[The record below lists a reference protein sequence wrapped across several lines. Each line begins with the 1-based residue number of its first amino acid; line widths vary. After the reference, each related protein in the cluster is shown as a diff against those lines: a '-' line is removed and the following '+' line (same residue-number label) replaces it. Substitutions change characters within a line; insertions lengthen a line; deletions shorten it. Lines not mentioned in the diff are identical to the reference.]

1 MPDFGRW
8 TSNGGDPSLNEIN
21 RSEKFIEALSLE
33 RQVYA
38 TDREEAELAVLLA
51 GWRDDARQTPMAGI
65 ATPREAVKALDK
77 ATGQGR
83 VRIPMA
89 LVGSMAAAVLCLG
102 GFGAAVYGSGP
113 GDALYGVRGLV
124 FGSAPVTRDVGV
136 ELASSELKQ
145 VQQMIDDGQWEQAQ
159 QKLQTITTT
168 VATVGDEQRKQEL
181 VDQWQQ
187 LSVKVENRDPNATV
201 PPDAPPVV
209 LPEVTVTTT
218 PQSPL
223 TPGETT
229 PTSPSTPTTGPSTPT
244 TGPSTSPTEP
254 SPGSETSTS
263 PTSPSENPT
272 SQPTTSQPSTPP
284 SSTTAPTPSSSAE
297 PTTSAPAPATESS
310 PVSTPAAPRTS
321 SAPTTTAAPAA
332 EAPPVTTTTVAPTVE
347 PTSVPSAPSV
357 RTTQAAPVEPS
368 SGGGHESP
376 SGGHNG
382 EGPAS
387 PGIEV
392 PLLPGLGGGQR

>member
-51 GWRDDARQTPMAGI
+51 GWRDDARRTPMTGI

-83 VRIPMA
+83 VRFPMA

-145 VQQMIDDGQWEQAQ
+145 VQQLIDEGQWEQAQ

-168 VATVGDEQRKQEL
+168 VATVDDEQRKQEL

-218 PQSPL
+218 PSSPS
-223 TPGETT
+223 TPGET
-229 PTSPSTPTTGPSTPT
+229 PTSTPT

-254 SPGSETSTS
+254 SSGSET

-272 SQPTTSQPSTPP
+272 SQPGTTQPSTPSP
-284 SSTTAPTPSSSAE
+284 STTAPSSSNE
-297 PTTSAPAPATESS
+297 TTSAPATATETS
-310 PVSTPAAPRTS
+310 PAPSPSATRTS
-321 SAPTTTAAPAA
+321 SAPTTSAAPAA
-332 EAPPVTTTTVAPTVE
+332 EVPAVTSTTVVPSVE
-347 PTSVPSAPSV
+347 PTSVPSAPPV
-357 RTTQAAPVEPS
+357 RGTSAAPVEPS
-368 SGGGHESP
+368 SGGGHESAP
-376 SGGHNG
+376 RGHGG
-382 EGPAS
+382 EAPAL

-392 PLLPGLGGGQR
+392 PLLPGLGGSQR

>member
-51 GWRDDARQTPMAGI
+51 GWRDDARRAPMAGI

-83 VRIPMA
+83 VRLPMA

-124 FGSAPVTRDVGV
+124 FGSAPVTGDVGV

-145 VQQMIDDGQWEQAQ
+145 VQQLIDEGQWEQAQ

-168 VATVGDEQRKQEL
+168 VATVDDEQRKQEL

-218 PQSPL
+218 PSSPS
-223 TPGETT
+223 TPGET
-229 PTSPSTPTTGPSTPT
+229 PTSTPTTGPSI
-244 TGPSTSPTEP
+244 SPTEP
-254 SPGSETSTS
+254 TSGSET

-272 SQPTTSQPSTPP
+272 SQPGTTQPSTPSP
-284 SSTTAPTPSSSAE
+284 STTAPSGSNE
-297 PTTSAPAPATESS
+297 TTSAPATATETS
-310 PVSTPAAPRTS
+310 PAPSPSATRTS
-321 SAPTTTAAPAA
+321 SAPTTSAAPAA
-332 EAPPVTTTTVAPTVE
+332 EVPAVTSTTIVPSVE
-347 PTSVPSAPSV
+347 PTSVPSAPPV
-357 RTTQAAPVEPS
+357 RGTSAAPVEPS
-368 SGGGHESP
+368 SGGGHESAP
-376 SGGHNG
+376 RGHGG
-382 EGPAS
+382 EAPAL

-392 PLLPGLGGGQR
+392 PLLPGLGGSQR

>member
-51 GWRDDARQTPMAGI
+51 GWRDDARRTPMTGI

-83 VRIPMA
+83 VRFPMA

-145 VQQMIDDGQWEQAQ
+145 VQQLIDEGQWEQAQ

-168 VATVGDEQRKQEL
+168 VATVDDEQRKQEL

-218 PQSPL
+218 PSSPS
-223 TPGETT
+223 TPGET
-229 PTSPSTPTTGPSTPT
+229 PTSTPT

-254 SPGSETSTS
+254 SSGSET

-272 SQPTTSQPSTPP
+272 SQPGTTQPSTPSPSATAP
-284 SSTTAPTPSSSAE
+284 SSGSE
-297 PTTSAPAPATESS
+297 PTTSAPATATETS
-310 PVSTPAAPRTS
+310 PAPSPSATRTS
-321 SAPTTTAAPAA
+321 SAPTTSAAPAA
-332 EAPPVTTTTVAPTVE
+332 EVPAVTSTTVVPSVE
-347 PTSVPSAPSV
+347 PTSVPSAPPV
-357 RTTQAAPVEPS
+357 RGTSAAPVEPS
-368 SGGGHESP
+368 SGGGHESAP
-376 SGGHNG
+376 RRHGG
-382 EGPAS
+382 EAPAL

-392 PLLPGLGGGQR
+392 PLLPGLGGSQR

>member
-51 GWRDDARQTPMAGI
+51 GWRDDARRTPMTGI

-83 VRIPMA
+83 VRLPMA

-145 VQQMIDDGQWEQAQ
+145 VQQLIDEGQWEQAQ

-168 VATVGDEQRKQEL
+168 VATVDDEQRKQEL

-218 PQSPL
+218 PSSPS
-223 TPGETT
+223 TPGET
-229 PTSPSTPTTGPSTPT
+229 PTSTPT

-254 SPGSETSTS
+254 TSGSET

-272 SQPTTSQPSTPP
+272 SQPGTTQPSTPSP
-284 SSTTAPTPSSSAE
+284 STTAPSSSNE
-297 PTTSAPAPATESS
+297 TTSAPATATETS
-310 PVSTPAAPRTS
+310 PAPSPSATRTS
-321 SAPTTTAAPAA
+321 SAPTTSASPAA
-332 EAPPVTTTTVAPTVE
+332 EVPAVTSTTIVPSVE
-347 PTSVPSAPSV
+347 PTSVPSAPPV
-357 RTTQAAPVEPS
+357 RGTSAAPVEPS
-368 SGGGHESP
+368 SGGGHESAP
-376 SGGHNG
+376 RGHGG
-382 EGPAS
+382 EAPAL

-392 PLLPGLGGGQR
+392 PLLPGLGGSQR

>member
-51 GWRDDARQTPMAGI
+51 GWRDDARRAPMSDI
-65 ATPREAVKALDK
+65 ATPREAVTALNK
-77 ATGQGR
+77 ATAHGR
-83 VRIPMA
+83 VRMPMA
-89 LVGSMAAAVLCLG
+89 FIGSMAAAVLCLG

-113 GDALYGVRGLV
+113 GDALFGVRGMV
-124 FGSAPVTRDVGV
+124 FGTQQVKRDVGV

-145 VQQMIDDGQWEQAQ
+145 VQQLIDDGQWEQAQ

-168 VATVGDEQRKQEL
+168 VATVGDQQRKQEL

-218 PQSPL
+218 PPTESPS
-223 TPGETT
+223 GEFPTTT
-229 PTSPSTPTTGPSTPT
+229 PATA
-244 TGPSTSPTEP
+244 
-254 SPGSETSTS
+254 
-263 PTSPSENPT
+263 
-272 SQPTTSQPSTPP
+272 
-284 SSTTAPTPSSSAE
+284 TTAPTTTPAEATVSETSAPSTTSAPSETSQRTSTAPSATSSTGTPSPSGSAE
-297 PTTSAPAPATESS
+297 PTTSAPAPTSS
-310 PVSTPAAPRTS
+310 PSPATSPASQPSATHTS
-321 SAPTTTAAPAA
+321 SAPTTSAVPAA
-332 EAPPVTTTTVAPTVE
+332 EPPPVTTTTVVPEVE
-347 PTSVPSAPSV
+347 PTSAPSAPPP
-357 RTTQAAPVEPS
+357 RTTATAPAAGG
-368 SGGGHESP
+368 SGGGHEGP
-376 SGGHNG
+376 SGGHGG
-382 EGPAS
+382 EGPAV
-387 PGIEV
+387 PGMEL
-392 PLLPGLGGGQR
+392 PLVPGLGGGQR

>member
-51 GWRDDARQTPMAGI
+51 GWRDDARRTPMTGI

-83 VRIPMA
+83 VRLPMA

-145 VQQMIDDGQWEQAQ
+145 VQQLIDEGQWEQAQ

-168 VATVGDEQRKQEL
+168 VATVDDEQRKQEL

-218 PQSPL
+218 PSSPS
-223 TPGETT
+223 TPGET
-229 PTSPSTPTTGPSTPT
+229 PTSTPT

-254 SPGSETSTS
+254 TSGSET

-272 SQPTTSQPSTPP
+272 SQPGTTQPSTPSP
-284 SSTTAPTPSSSAE
+284 STTAPSGSNE
-297 PTTSAPAPATESS
+297 TTSAPATATETS
-310 PVSTPAAPRTS
+310 PAPSPSATRTS
-321 SAPTTTAAPAA
+321 SAPTTSAAPAA
-332 EAPPVTTTTVAPTVE
+332 EVPAVTSTTIVPSVE
-347 PTSVPSAPSV
+347 PTSVPSAPPV
-357 RTTQAAPVEPS
+357 RGTSAAPVEPS
-368 SGGGHESP
+368 SGGGHESAP
-376 SGGHNG
+376 RGHGG
-382 EGPAS
+382 EAPAL

-392 PLLPGLGGGQR
+392 PLLPGLGGSQR

>member
-51 GWRDDARQTPMAGI
+51 GWRDDARRAPMAGI

-83 VRIPMA
+83 VRLPMA

-145 VQQMIDDGQWEQAQ
+145 VQQLIDEGQWEQAQ

-168 VATVGDEQRKQEL
+168 VATVDDEQRKQEL

-218 PQSPL
+218 PSSPS
-223 TPGETT
+223 TPGET
-229 PTSPSTPTTGPSTPT
+229 PTSTPT

-254 SPGSETSTS
+254 TSGSET

-272 SQPTTSQPSTPP
+272 SQPGTTQPSTPSP
-284 SSTTAPTPSSSAE
+284 STTAPSSSNE
-297 PTTSAPAPATESS
+297 TTSAPATATETS
-310 PVSTPAAPRTS
+310 PAPSPSATRTS
-321 SAPTTTAAPAA
+321 SAPTTSAAPAA
-332 EAPPVTTTTVAPTVE
+332 EVPAVTSTTIVPSVE
-347 PTSVPSAPSV
+347 PTSVPSAPPV
-357 RTTQAAPVEPS
+357 RGTSAAPVEPS
-368 SGGGHESP
+368 SGGGHESAP
-376 SGGHNG
+376 RGHGG
-382 EGPAS
+382 EAPAL

-392 PLLPGLGGGQR
+392 PLLPGLGGSQR

>member
-33 RQVYA
+33 HQVYA

-51 GWRDDARQTPMAGI
+51 GWRDEARRTPMSGI
-65 ATPREAVKALDK
+65 ATPREAVAALNK
-77 ATGQGR
+77 ATSQGR
-83 VRIPMA
+83 VRMPMA
-89 LVGSMAAAVLCLG
+89 LVGSMAAALLCLG

-145 VQQMIDDGQWEQAQ
+145 VQQLIDEGQWEQAQ
-159 QKLQTITTT
+159 QKLQTLTTT

-218 PQSPL
+218 PSTPAESPS
-223 TPGETT
+223 GET
-229 PTSPSTPTTGPSTPT
+229 PTSTPT
-244 TGPSTSPTEP
+244 TGPSTSPTSPTET
-254 SPGSETSTS
+254 SPGSETSNPSATS
-263 PTSPSENPT
+263 TPAEPG
-272 SQPTTSQPSTPP
+272 TSQPST
-284 SSTTAPTPSSSAE
+284 TAPSTPSSSVSPAPTSSAE
-297 PTTSAPAPATESS
+297 PSTSAPSSPAPQPSATRTTSAPT
-310 PVSTPAAPRTS
+310 TS
-321 SAPTTTAAPAA
+321 AAPAA
-332 EAPPVTTTTVAPTVE
+332 EAPVTTTTVAPAVE
-347 PTSVPSAPSV
+347 PTSVPSAPPAHTS
-357 RTTQAAPVEPS
+357 TAAPAETG
-368 SGGGHESP
+368 SGAGHEGP
-376 SGGHNG
+376 SGGRNG
-382 EGPAS
+382 EGPAL
-387 PGIEV
+387 PGIEL
-392 PLLPGLGGGQR
+392 PLLPGLGGQR

>member
-51 GWRDDARQTPMAGI
+51 GWRDDARRAPMAGI

-83 VRIPMA
+83 VRLPMA

-145 VQQMIDDGQWEQAQ
+145 VQQLIDEGQWEQAQ

-168 VATVGDEQRKQEL
+168 VATVDDEQRKQEL

-218 PQSPL
+218 PSSPS
-223 TPGETT
+223 TPGET
-229 PTSPSTPTTGPSTPT
+229 PTSTPT

-254 SPGSETSTS
+254 TSGSET

-272 SQPTTSQPSTPP
+272 SQPGTTQPSTPSP
-284 SSTTAPTPSSSAE
+284 STTAPSGSNE
-297 PTTSAPAPATESS
+297 TTSAPATATETS
-310 PVSTPAAPRTS
+310 PAPSPSATRTS
-321 SAPTTTAAPAA
+321 SAPTTSAAPAA
-332 EAPPVTTTTVAPTVE
+332 EVPAVTSTTIVPSVE
-347 PTSVPSAPSV
+347 PTSVPSAPPV
-357 RTTQAAPVEPS
+357 RGTSAAPVEPS
-368 SGGGHESP
+368 SGGGHESAP
-376 SGGHNG
+376 RGHGG
-382 EGPAS
+382 EAQAL

-392 PLLPGLGGGQR
+392 PLLPGLGGSQR

>member
-51 GWRDDARQTPMAGI
+51 GWRDDARRTPMTGI

-83 VRIPMA
+83 VRFPMA

-145 VQQMIDDGQWEQAQ
+145 VQQLIDEGQWEQAQ

-168 VATVGDEQRKQEL
+168 VATVDDEQRKQEL

-218 PQSPL
+218 PSSPS
-223 TPGETT
+223 TPGET
-229 PTSPSTPTTGPSTPT
+229 PTSTPT

-254 SPGSETSTS
+254 SSGSET

-272 SQPTTSQPSTPP
+272 SQPGTTQPSTPSPSATAP
-284 SSTTAPTPSSSAE
+284 SSGSE
-297 PTTSAPAPATESS
+297 PTTSAPATATETS
-310 PVSTPAAPRTS
+310 PAPSPSATRTS
-321 SAPTTTAAPAA
+321 SAPTTSAAPAA
-332 EAPPVTTTTVAPTVE
+332 EVPAVTSTTVVPSVE
-347 PTSVPSAPSV
+347 PTSVPSAPPV
-357 RTTQAAPVEPS
+357 RGTSAAPVEPS
-368 SGGGHESP
+368 SGGGHESAP
-376 SGGHNG
+376 RGHGG
-382 EGPAS
+382 EAPAL

-392 PLLPGLGGGQR
+392 PLLPGLGGSQR

>member
-51 GWRDDARQTPMAGI
+51 GWRDDARRTPMTGI

-83 VRIPMA
+83 VRLPMA

-145 VQQMIDDGQWEQAQ
+145 VQQLIDEGQWEQAQ

-168 VATVGDEQRKQEL
+168 VATVDDEQRKQEL

-218 PQSPL
+218 PSSPS
-223 TPGETT
+223 TPGET
-229 PTSPSTPTTGPSTPT
+229 PTSTPT

-254 SPGSETSTS
+254 SSGSET

-272 SQPTTSQPSTPP
+272 SQPGTTQPSAPSPSATAP
-284 SSTTAPTPSSSAE
+284 SSGSE
-297 PTTSAPAPATESS
+297 PTTSAPATATETS
-310 PVSTPAAPRTS
+310 PAPSPSATRTS
-321 SAPTTTAAPAA
+321 SAPTTSAAPAA
-332 EAPPVTTTTVAPTVE
+332 EVPAVTSTTVVPSVE
-347 PTSVPSAPSV
+347 PTSVPSAPPV
-357 RTTQAAPVEPS
+357 RGTSAAPVEPS
-368 SGGGHESP
+368 SGGGHESAP
-376 SGGHNG
+376 RGHGG
-382 EGPAS
+382 EAPAL

-392 PLLPGLGGGQR
+392 PLLPGLGGSQR

>member
-51 GWRDDARQTPMAGI
+51 GWRDEARRAPMSGI
-65 ATPREAVKALDK
+65 ATPREAVAALNK
-77 ATGQGR
+77 ATSQGR
-83 VRIPMA
+83 VRMPMA
-89 LVGSMAAAVLCLG
+89 LVGSMAAALLCLG

-145 VQQMIDDGQWEQAQ
+145 VQQLIDEGQWEQAQ
-159 QKLQTITTT
+159 QKLQTLTTT

-187 LSVKVENRDPNATV
+187 LSVKVENRDPHATV

-209 LPEVTVTTT
+209 LPEVTVTTS
-218 PQSPL
+218 PSSPVESPSEQSS
-223 TPGETT
+223 
-229 PTSPSTPTTGPSTPT
+229 TSPTPT
-244 TGPSTSPTEP
+244 TGPSTSPTSPTET
-254 SPGSETSTS
+254 SPGSETAG
-263 PTSPSENPT
+263 PSAT
-272 SQPTTSQPSTPP
+272 
-284 SSTTAPTPSSSAE
+284 PTPSDTSAATTTQPPPSPSSAAPTSSAE
-297 PTTSAPAPATESS
+297 PTTSASAPATAPSS
-310 PVSTPAAPRTS
+310 APRTT
-321 SAPTTTAAPAA
+321 SAPATSAAPAAEVPTTTAAP
-332 EAPPVTTTTVAPTVE
+332 VVE
-347 PTSVPSAPSV
+347 PTSVPSAPPAHSAP
-357 RTTQAAPVEPS
+357 AAPAEKPAENE
-368 SGGGHESP
+368 GGASRQGP
-376 SGGHNG
+376 SGGHGG
-382 EGPAS
+382 EAPAL
-387 PGIEV
+387 PGIEL
-392 PLLPGLGGGQR
+392 PLLPGLGGAQR

>member
-51 GWRDDARQTPMAGI
+51 GWRDDARQTPMTGI

-77 ATGQGR
+77 ATSKGR
-83 VRIPMA
+83 VRMPMA
-89 LVGSMAAAVLCLG
+89 LVGSMAAALLCLG

-145 VQQMIDDGQWEQAQ
+145 VQQLIDDGQWEEAQ
-159 QKLQTITTT
+159 QKLQTLTTT

-218 PQSPL
+218 PSSSPAE
-223 TPGETT
+223 TTSGET
-229 PTSPSTPTTGPSTPT
+229 PTSTPT
-244 TGPSTSPTEP
+244 TGPSTSPTETETT
-254 SPGSETSTS
+254 PGSETS
-263 PTSPSENPT
+263 SPSATSTPSETSQSSET
-272 SQPTTSQPSTPP
+272 SQPTTTQPTTTEPST
-284 SSTTAPTPSSSAE
+284 SATPSPSATTE
-297 PTTSAPAPATESS
+297 PTTSAPVSQSSAT
-310 PVSTPAAPRTS
+310 RTT
-321 SAPTTTAAPAA
+321 SAPTTSVAPAV
-332 EAPPVTTTTVAPTVE
+332 EPPVKATTVAPTVE
-347 PTSVPSAPSV
+347 PTSVPSAPPV
-357 RTTQAAPVEPS
+357 RTTAAPAETG
-368 SGGGHESP
+368 SGADHESP
-376 SGGHNG
+376 AGGHGG
-382 EGPAS
+382 EAPVL
-387 PGIEV
+387 PTVEL

>member
-51 GWRDDARQTPMAGI
+51 GWRDDARRAPMAGI

-83 VRIPMA
+83 VRLPMA

-145 VQQMIDDGQWEQAQ
+145 VQQLIDEGQWEQAQ

-168 VATVGDEQRKQEL
+168 VATVDDEQRKQEL

-218 PQSPL
+218 PSSPS
-223 TPGETT
+223 TPGET
-229 PTSPSTPTTGPSTPT
+229 PTSTPT

-254 SPGSETSTS
+254 TSGSET

-272 SQPTTSQPSTPP
+272 SQPGTTQPSTPSP
-284 SSTTAPTPSSSAE
+284 STTAPSGSNE
-297 PTTSAPAPATESS
+297 TTSAPATATETS
-310 PVSTPAAPRTS
+310 PAPSPSATRTS
-321 SAPTTTAAPAA
+321 SAPTTSAAPAA
-332 EAPPVTTTTVAPTVE
+332 EVPAVTSTTIVPSVE
-347 PTSVPSAPSV
+347 PTSVPSAPPV
-357 RTTQAAPVEPS
+357 RGTSAAPVEPS
-368 SGGGHESP
+368 SGGGHESAP
-376 SGGHNG
+376 RGHGG
-382 EGPAS
+382 EAPAL

-392 PLLPGLGGGQR
+392 PLLPGLGGSQR

>member
-51 GWRDDARQTPMAGI
+51 GWRDDARRTPMTGI

-83 VRIPMA
+83 VRFPMA

-145 VQQMIDDGQWEQAQ
+145 VQQLIDEGQWEQAQ

-168 VATVGDEQRKQEL
+168 VATVDDEQRKQEL

-218 PQSPL
+218 PSSPS
-223 TPGETT
+223 TPGET
-229 PTSPSTPTTGPSTPT
+229 PTSTPT

-254 SPGSETSTS
+254 SSGSET

-272 SQPTTSQPSTPP
+272 AQPGTTQPSAPSPSATAP
-284 SSTTAPTPSSSAE
+284 SSGSE
-297 PTTSAPAPATESS
+297 PTTSAPATATETS
-310 PVSTPAAPRTS
+310 PAPSPSATRTS
-321 SAPTTTAAPAA
+321 SAPTTSAAPAA
-332 EAPPVTTTTVAPTVE
+332 EVPAVTSTTVVPSVE
-347 PTSVPSAPSV
+347 PTSVPSAPPV
-357 RTTQAAPVEPS
+357 RGTSAAPVEPS
-368 SGGGHESP
+368 SGGGHESAP
-376 SGGHNG
+376 RGHGG
-382 EGPAS
+382 EAPAL

-392 PLLPGLGGGQR
+392 PLLPGLGGSQR

>member
-51 GWRDDARQTPMAGI
+51 GWRDDARRTPMSGI
-65 ATPREAVKALDK
+65 ATPREAVTALNK

-83 VRIPMA
+83 VRMPMA
-89 LVGSMAAAVLCLG
+89 LVGSMAAALLCLG

-145 VQQMIDDGQWEQAQ
+145 VQQLIDEGQWEQAQ
-159 QKLQTITTT
+159 QKLQTLTTT

-218 PQSPL
+218 PSSPAESTSEQTL
-223 TPGETT
+223 TT
-229 PTSPSTPTTGPSTPT
+229 TPT
-244 TGPSTSPTEP
+244 TGPSTSPTETT
-254 SPGSETSTS
+254 PGSETSNPSATS
-263 PTSPSENPT
+263 TPSET
-272 SQPTTSQPSTPP
+272 SQPTTTAPSTPP
-284 SSTTAPTPSSSAE
+284 SSSATPSPTTSAE
-297 PTTSAPAPATESS
+297 PTTSA
-310 PVSTPAAPRTS
+310 
-321 SAPTTTAAPAA
+321 
-332 EAPPVTTTTVAPTVE
+332 
-347 PTSVPSAPSV
+347 SVPDRKSV
-357 RTTQAAPVEPS
+357 V
-368 SGGGHESP
+368 
-376 SGGHNG
+376 
-382 EGPAS
+382 
-387 PGIEV
+387 
-392 PLLPGLGGGQR
+392 

>member
-1 MPDFGRW
+1 MPEFGRW

-33 RQVYA
+33 HQVYA

-51 GWRDDARQTPMAGI
+51 GWRDDARRTPMSGI
-65 ATPREAVKALDK
+65 APPREAVKALDK

-83 VRIPMA
+83 VRFPMA
-89 LVGSMAAAVLCLG
+89 LVGSMAAALLCLG

-145 VQQMIDDGQWEQAQ
+145 VQQLIDDGQWEEAQ

-187 LSVKVENRDPNATV
+187 LSVKVETRDPNATV
-201 PPDAPPVV
+201 PADAPPVV
-209 LPEVTVTTT
+209 LPEVTITTT
-218 PQSPL
+218 PAPSES

-229 PTSPSTPTTGPSTPT
+229 PTTPS
-244 TGPSTSPTEP
+244 TGPSTSPTETT
-254 SPGSETSTS
+254 PGSGTSTPS
-263 PTSPSENPT
+263 PTSTPSATSTPSEAST

-284 SSTTAPTPSSSAE
+284 SSSPTPTPSSSAQ
-297 PTTSAPAPATESS
+297 PTTSAPTSQP
-310 PVSTPAAPRTS
+310 STTHTT
-321 SAPTTTAAPAA
+321 SAPTTSAAPVA
-332 EAPPVTTTTVAPTVE
+332 EAPPVTATTVAPSVE
-347 PTSVPSAPSV
+347 PTSVPSAPPV
-357 RTTQAAPVEPS
+357 RTTPSAPAETG

-376 SGGHNG
+376 SGGNSG
-382 EGPAS
+382 EGPAL
-387 PGIEV
+387 PGIEL
-392 PLLPGLGGGQR
+392 PLLPGLGGSQR

>member
-51 GWRDDARQTPMAGI
+51 GWRDDARRTPMTGI

-83 VRIPMA
+83 VRFPMA

-145 VQQMIDDGQWEQAQ
+145 VQQLIDEGQWEQAQ

-168 VATVGDEQRKQEL
+168 VATVDDEQRKQEL

-218 PQSPL
+218 PSTPAESPS
-223 TPGETT
+223 GET
-229 PTSPSTPTTGPSTPT
+229 PTSTPT
-244 TGPSTSPTEP
+244 TGPSTSPTSPTET
-254 SPGSETSTS
+254 SPGSETSSPS
-263 PTSPSENPT
+263 PTSTPAEPG
-272 SQPTTSQPSTPP
+272 TSQPST
-284 SSTTAPTPSSSAE
+284 TAPSTPSSSGSPAPTTSAE
-297 PTTSAPAPATESS
+297 PTTSVPSSPAT
-310 PVSTPAAPRTS
+310 RTT
-321 SAPTTTAAPAA
+321 SAPTTSAAPAA
-332 EAPPVTTTTVAPTVE
+332 EAPVTTTTVAPPVE
-347 PTSVPSAPSV
+347 PTSVPSAPPAHTS
-357 RTTQAAPVEPS
+357 TAAPAETA
-368 SGGGHESP
+368 SGGGHEGQ
-376 SGGHNG
+376 SGGRGG
-382 EGPAS
+382 ESPAV
-387 PGIEV
+387 PGIEL

>member
-51 GWRDDARQTPMAGI
+51 GWRDDARRTPMTGI

-83 VRIPMA
+83 VRLPMA

-145 VQQMIDDGQWEQAQ
+145 VQQLIDEGQWEQAQ

-168 VATVGDEQRKQEL
+168 VATVDDEQRKQEL

-218 PQSPL
+218 PSSPS
-223 TPGETT
+223 TPGET
-229 PTSPSTPTTGPSTPT
+229 PTSTPT

-254 SPGSETSTS
+254 TSGSET

-272 SQPTTSQPSTPP
+272 SQPGTTQPSTPSP
-284 SSTTAPTPSSSAE
+284 STTAPSGSNETA
-297 PTTSAPAPATESS
+297 SAPATATETS
-310 PVSTPAAPRTS
+310 PAPSPSATRTS
-321 SAPTTTAAPAA
+321 SAPTTSASPAA
-332 EAPPVTTTTVAPTVE
+332 EVPAVTSTTIVPSVE
-347 PTSVPSAPSV
+347 PTSVPSAPPV
-357 RTTQAAPVEPS
+357 RGTSAAPVEPS
-368 SGGGHESP
+368 SGGGHESAP
-376 SGGHNG
+376 RGHGG
-382 EGPAS
+382 EAPAL

-392 PLLPGLGGGQR
+392 PLLPGLGGSQR

>member
-51 GWRDDARQTPMAGI
+51 GWRDEARRTPMTGI

-77 ATGQGR
+77 ATSQGR
-83 VRIPMA
+83 VRMPMA
-89 LVGSMAAAVLCLG
+89 LVGSMAAALLCLG

-145 VQQMIDDGQWEQAQ
+145 VQQLIDEGQWEQAQ
-159 QKLQTITTT
+159 QKLQTLTTT

-218 PQSPL
+218 PSTPAESPS
-223 TPGETT
+223 GET
-229 PTSPSTPTTGPSTPT
+229 PTSTPT
-244 TGPSTSPTEP
+244 TGPSTSPTSPTET
-254 SPGSETSTS
+254 SPGSETSSPS
-263 PTSPSENPT
+263 PTSTPAEPG
-272 SQPTTSQPSTPP
+272 TSQPST
-284 SSTTAPTPSSSAE
+284 TAPSTPSSSGSPAPTTSAE
-297 PTTSAPAPATESS
+297 PTTSVPSSPAT
-310 PVSTPAAPRTS
+310 RTT
-321 SAPTTTAAPAA
+321 SAPTTSAAPAA
-332 EAPPVTTTTVAPTVE
+332 EAPVTTTTVAPPVE
-347 PTSVPSAPSV
+347 PTSVPSAPPAHTS
-357 RTTQAAPVEPS
+357 TAAPAETA
-368 SGGGHESP
+368 SGGGHEGQ
-376 SGGHNG
+376 SGGRGG
-382 EGPAS
+382 ERPAA
-387 PGIEV
+387 PGIEL

>member
-51 GWRDDARQTPMAGI
+51 GWRDDARRTPMTGI

-83 VRIPMA
+83 VRFPMA

-145 VQQMIDDGQWEQAQ
+145 VQQLIDEGQWEQAQ

-168 VATVGDEQRKQEL
+168 VATVDDEQRKQEL

-218 PQSPL
+218 PSSPS
-223 TPGETT
+223 TPGET
-229 PTSPSTPTTGPSTPT
+229 PTSTPT

-254 SPGSETSTS
+254 SSGSET

-272 SQPTTSQPSTPP
+272 SQPGTTQPSTPSPSATAP
-284 SSTTAPTPSSSAE
+284 SSGSE
-297 PTTSAPAPATESS
+297 PTTSAPATATETS
-310 PVSTPAAPRTS
+310 PAPSPSATRTS
-321 SAPTTTAAPAA
+321 SAPTTSAAPAA
-332 EAPPVTTTTVAPTVE
+332 EAPAVTSTTVVPSVE
-347 PTSVPSAPSV
+347 PTSVPSAPPV
-357 RTTQAAPVEPS
+357 RGTSAAPVEPS
-368 SGGGHESP
+368 SGGGHESAP
-376 SGGHNG
+376 RGHGG
-382 EGPAS
+382 EAPAL

-392 PLLPGLGGGQR
+392 PLLPGLGGSQR

>member
-51 GWRDDARQTPMAGI
+51 GWRDDARRTPMTGI

-83 VRIPMA
+83 VRFPMA

-145 VQQMIDDGQWEQAQ
+145 VQQLIDEGQWEQAQ

-168 VATVGDEQRKQEL
+168 VATVDDEQRKQEL

-218 PQSPL
+218 PSSPS
-223 TPGETT
+223 TPGET
-229 PTSPSTPTTGPSTPT
+229 PTSTPT

-254 SPGSETSTS
+254 SSGSET

-272 SQPTTSQPSTPP
+272 SQPGTTQPSASSPSATAP
-284 SSTTAPTPSSSAE
+284 SSGSE
-297 PTTSAPAPATESS
+297 PTTSAPATATETS
-310 PVSTPAAPRTS
+310 PAPSPSATRTS
-321 SAPTTTAAPAA
+321 SAPTTSAAPAA
-332 EAPPVTTTTVAPTVE
+332 EVPAVTSTTVVPSVE
-347 PTSVPSAPSV
+347 PTSVPSAPPV
-357 RTTQAAPVEPS
+357 RGTSAAPVEPS
-368 SGGGHESP
+368 SGGGHESAP
-376 SGGHNG
+376 RGHGG
-382 EGPAS
+382 EAPAL

-392 PLLPGLGGGQR
+392 PLLPGLGGSQR

>member
-51 GWRDDARQTPMAGI
+51 GWRDEARRTPMTGI

-77 ATGQGR
+77 ATSQGR
-83 VRIPMA
+83 VRMPMA
-89 LVGSMAAAVLCLG
+89 LVGSMAAALLCLG

-145 VQQMIDDGQWEQAQ
+145 VQQLIDEGQWEQAQ
-159 QKLQTITTT
+159 QKLQTLTTT

-218 PQSPL
+218 PSTPAESPS
-223 TPGETT
+223 GET
-229 PTSPSTPTTGPSTPT
+229 PTSTPT
-244 TGPSTSPTEP
+244 TGPSTSPTSPTET
-254 SPGSETSTS
+254 SPGSETSSPS
-263 PTSPSENPT
+263 PTSTPAEPG
-272 SQPTTSQPSTPP
+272 TSQPST
-284 SSTTAPTPSSSAE
+284 TAPSTPSSSGSPAPTSSVE
-297 PTTSAPAPATESS
+297 PTTSIPT
-310 PVSTPAAPRTS
+310 RTT
-321 SAPTTTAAPAA
+321 SAPTTSAAPAA
-332 EAPPVTTTTVAPTVE
+332 EAPVTTTTVAPPVE
-347 PTSVPSAPSV
+347 PTSVPSAPPAHPS
-357 RTTQAAPVEPS
+357 TAAPAETG
-368 SGGGHESP
+368 SGGGHEGQ
-376 SGGHNG
+376 SGGRGG
-382 EGPAS
+382 ESPAV
-387 PGIEV
+387 PGIEL